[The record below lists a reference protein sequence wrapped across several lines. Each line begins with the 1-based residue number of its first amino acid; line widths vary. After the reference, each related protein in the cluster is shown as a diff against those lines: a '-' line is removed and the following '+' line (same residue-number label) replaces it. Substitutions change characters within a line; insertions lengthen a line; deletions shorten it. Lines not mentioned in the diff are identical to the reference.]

1 MAAKDGMAVEL
12 TGAKKALF
20 TVTIFLLS
28 ICVMGEMGIMP
39 ITYNIYE
46 VFGDGFVANYIV
58 SAAALWM
65 AIGAMISTKLMETM
79 TKKKILLIGAIVF
92 AVGSIFCATIV
103 NGVYISVMRSLMG
116 LGEGIINT
124 VAMAYIAQMYLDEGK
139 RAAFTGY
146 FNAAGTV
153 FGAILSYAGGVLS
166 IPEWTHTFYVYFP
179 MVLVVIAT
187 VLFIPELGMED
198 AADWGADA
206 VGAKKEPLGG
216 LFVTFIVD
224 YVIFVFMYALIAYF
238 ISVYIAETG
247 IGDGVFSG
255 TVLSV
260 STITGFFSAAAFG
273 AIFGKLGKNT
283 ATASLVIGAVAS
295 AMLFLAP
302 TKISALVACGLIGFV
317 YGAYFSYSY
326 AYVAEIVPMSRINDA
341 MGYTTAIYSLAYF
354 ATPFIVS
361 ALMGVTQGLV
371 RPLFIVGAILGV
383 VGVAIE
389 LASNGAYKKLQAS
402 RASEERE

>member
-1 MAAKDGMAVEL
+1 MTTNDGMAIEL
-12 TGAKKALF
+12 NGTKKALF
-20 TVTIFLLS
+20 TVSIFLLS
-28 ICVMGEMGIMP
+28 ICVMGEMGVMP
-39 ITYNIYE
+39 ITFNIYE

-65 AIGAMISTKLMETM
+65 AIGAMLSTKLMETM

-124 VAMAYIAQMYLDEGK
+124 VAMAYIAQMYVDEGK

-153 FGAILSYAGGVLS
+153 FGAILSYAGGALS

-187 VLFIPELGMED
+187 FLFIPELGMEEVV
-198 AADWGADA
+198 DWGTETT
-206 VGAKKEPLGG
+206 GGKKEPMG
-216 LFVTFIVD
+216 LLYATFILD
-224 YVIFVFMYALIAYF
+224 YVIFVAMYACISYF

-247 IGDGVFSG
+247 IGDGAFAG

-260 STITGFFSAAAFG
+260 STIAGFFSAAAFG
-273 AIFGKLGKNT
+273 PIYGKLGKNT
-283 ATASLVIGAVAS
+283 ATVAIAAAAVSLALLW
-295 AMLFLAP
+295 AMP
-302 TKISALVACGLIGFV
+302 SKPVALVACGLIGAV

-326 AYVAEIVPMSRINDA
+326 AYVGEIVPMSRVNDA
-341 MGYTTAIYSLAYF
+341 MGYTTAIYSLAFF
-354 ATPFIVS
+354 ATPFVVS
-361 ALMGVTQGLV
+361 ALMGLTQGQV
-371 RPLFIVGAILGV
+371 RPLYAGAAVLGC
-383 VGVAIE
+383 VGVAVE
-389 LASNGAYKKLQAS
+389 LATNGAYKKL
-402 RASEERE
+402 RESQQQ